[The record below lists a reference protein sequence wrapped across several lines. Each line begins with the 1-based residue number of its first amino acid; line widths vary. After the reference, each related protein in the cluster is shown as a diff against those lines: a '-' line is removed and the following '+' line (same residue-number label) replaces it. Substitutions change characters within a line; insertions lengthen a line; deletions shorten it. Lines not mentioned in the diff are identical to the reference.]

1 MKTELEIVKKV
12 IPSRDNS
19 RCPFCGAHGYR
30 ELPWKPPDYYDPLMI
45 KVRCL
50 TCEQDS
56 YIGWRFK

>member
-30 ELPWKPPDYYDPLMI
+30 ELPWKPPDYYDPLMK

-50 TCEQDS
+50 NCGGDS
-56 YIGWRFK
+56 YIGRRP